1 MGKSSFSFRRSVSR
15 RRTKKTTAPPPRRSP
30 PQPPYAAGITA
41 SPDGA
46 ANNGLVAGAGASA
59 LTKVKKK
66 TGSARLW
73 MRFDRS
79 GRSELV
85 EWEKNAIVHHAAI
98 PARDLRILGPV
109 FSHSSNILGNRISLS
124 FRFSVMKFIV
134 FLKEGFYKNR
144 VSGIVFV
151 LDAIITM
158 IRNEDWLMELNVYFF
173 SLLQLERKQWL
184 LIWSL

>member
-30 PQPPYAAGITA
+30 PQPPYAAGITT

-46 ANNGLVAGAGASA
+46 ANNRLVAGAGAGT

-79 GRSELV
+79 GGSELV
-85 EWEKNAIVHHAAI
+85 EWEKNTIIHHAAI

-109 FSHSSNILGNRISLS
+109 FSHSSNILGN
-124 FRFSVMKFIV
+124 
-134 FLKEGFYKNR
+134 
-144 VSGIVFV
+144 
-151 LDAIITM
+151 
-158 IRNEDWLMELNVYFF
+158 
-173 SLLQLERKQWL
+173 
-184 LIWSL
+184 